1 VTAGEVVIREGDPA
15 DRFYLIEEGQFAV
28 TRRNAAD
35 ATAAAVSAP
44 SSAVP
49 AAAASAPVEHLRTMG
64 PGEVF
69 GEIGLL
75 RGVPRTATV
84 AATTD
89 GRLLALDG
97 ADFLELVSAGPQVR
111 PRLVDLRRGAPGSG
125 Y

>member
-1 VTAGEVVIREGDPA
+1 VPA
-15 DRFYLIEEGQFAV
+15 PEA
-28 TRRNAAD
+28 
-35 ATAAAVSAP
+35 
-44 SSAVP
+44 P
-49 AAAASAPVEHLRTMG
+49 AAAAVVASSGVEAPPAAAVAASSGIEHLRTMG